1 MKKERLIIPE
11 RDQSKIAKPRPNG
24 VTFEQALI
32 AVYNRYKDA
41 LKKLSK
47 V

>member
-24 VTFEQALI
+24 VTFEQALY
-32 AVYNRYKDA
+32 AEGL
-41 LKKLSK
+41 LKKK
-47 V
+47 RG